1 MGVDVENEAACVA
14 ERLLTRCSVLGR
26 WSGERPTASGSCSRG
41 RFVCRY
47 RLRASSELE
56 RGESGGYG
64 AGALQEAAAINA
76 QFARRG
82 IDV

>member
-1 MGVDVENEAACVA
+1 
-14 ERLLTRCSVLGR
+14 
-26 WSGERPTASGSCSRG
+26 
-41 RFVCRY
+41 VCRY